1 MNFTNKFDI
10 SQKTILVTG
19 ATSGIGF
26 ATSKLLIHLGCSLY
40 VVGRNTDKLAEL
52 ETLGNGE
59 VTAIQADLRDNEDLK
74 KVVESIAKIDGFV
87 HSAGVVKN
95 IPLQFISRDYL
106 ETERS
111 LNYDSFLFLT
121 QMLMKK
127 RKINSGGS
135 IVPVASIAGS
145 AGIPGLSVYCG
156 SKAALVGTMR
166 VLAKEFSSNK
176 IRVNTISPGMVKT
189 ELVDKA
195 ADSLTVEALL
205 LDEQKYPLGYGL
217 PDDVAYSIAFLL
229 SDASSWMTG
238 QDIILDGGRTSY
250 V

>member
-26 ATSKLLIHLGCSLY
+26 ATAQLLINMGCSLY
-40 VVGRNTDKLAEL
+40 VVGRNTERLAEL
-52 ETLGNGE
+52 ETLGNGK
-59 VTAIQADLRDNEDLK
+59 VKSIQADLRDNEDIK
-74 KVVESIAKIDGFV
+74 KIVEAIDKIDGFV

-121 QMLMKK
+121 QLLMKK
-127 RKINSGGS
+127 RKVNHGGS
-135 IVPVASIAGS
+135 IIPVSSIASSVGMN
-145 AGIPGLSVYCG
+145 GLAIYCG
-156 SKAALVGTMR
+156 VKAALVGTMR
-166 VLAKEFSSNK
+166 VLAKEFSNNK
-176 IRVNTISPGMVKT
+176 IRVNTVSPGMVKT
-189 ELVDKA
+189 ELVDKV
-195 ADSLTVEALL
+195 ADVVTPEALL
-205 LDEQKYPLGYGL
+205 IDEKKYPLGYGL
-217 PDDVAYSIAFLL
+217 PDDVAYCIAFLL
-229 SDASSWMTG
+229 SDASRWITG